1 MAERNYEKPS
11 VTADCVVLRREAG
24 TAGEG
29 RLYVLLIQRAKEPF
43 AGRWALPGGFV
54 NKDEPL
60 IEAARRELREE
71 TGLRVRKLRQVGAF
85 GDPGRDPRGWTV
97 SVAYLAEV
105 SGTRHKVQAADDAQD
120 VNWFP
125 VDALPRLAFDHGKIL
140 KLALAAHAT
149 GGAKTAAR

>member
-1 MAERNYEKPS
+1 MAKRIYEKPS
-11 VTADCVVLRREAG
+11 LTADCVVLRREAG
-24 TAGEG
+24 TG
-29 RLYVLLIQRAKEPF
+29 RLHVLLIRRAKEPF

-60 IEAARRELREE
+60 GEAARRELREE
-71 TGLRVRKLRQVGAF
+71 TGLRVTKLRQVGAF

-105 SGTRHKVQAADDAQD
+105 SGTKHKAEAADDAKA

-140 KLALAAHAT
+140 KQALAAHST
-149 GGAKTAAR
+149 DSTMTAGR

>member
-1 MAERNYEKPS
+1 MAKRIYEKPS
-11 VTADCVVLRREAG
+11 VTADCVILRRE
-24 TAGEG
+24 TETG
-29 RLYVLLIQRAKEPF
+29 RLHVLLIQRAKEPF

-60 IEAARRELREE
+60 IDAARRELREE
-71 TGLRVRKLRQVGAF
+71 TGLRVTKLRQIGAF

-105 SGTRHKVQAADDAQD
+105 SGTKHKAQAADDAQA
-120 VNWFP
+120 VKWFP

-140 KLALAAHAT
+140 KLALAAHSNEGTKA
-149 GGAKTAAR
+149 GR

>member
-1 MAERNYEKPS
+1 MAKRIYEKPS
-11 VTADCVVLRREAG
+11 VTADCVILRRDAETG
-24 TAGEG
+24 Q
-29 RLYVLLIQRAKEPF
+29 LHVLLIQRAKEPF

-60 IEAARRELREE
+60 IDAARRELREE
-71 TGLRVRKLRQVGAF
+71 TGLRVTKLRQIGAF

-105 SGTRHKVQAADDAQD
+105 SGTKHKALAADDAQA

-140 KLALAAHAT
+140 KLALAAHSNEGTKA
-149 GGAKTAAR
+149 GR

>member
-1 MAERNYEKPS
+1 MAKRIYEKPS
-11 VTADCVVLRREAG
+11 VTADCVILRREAE
-24 TAGEG
+24 TG
-29 RLYVLLIQRAKEPF
+29 RLHVLLIQRAKEPF

-54 NKDEPL
+54 NKDEAL

-71 TGLRVRKLRQVGAF
+71 TGLRVMKLRQVGAF

-105 SGTRHKVQAADDAQD
+105 LGTKHKAQAADDAQA

-125 VDALPRLAFDHGKIL
+125 VDALPRFALDHGKIL
-140 KLALAAHAT
+140 KLALAAYSTEDAKAT
-149 GGAKTAAR
+149 GR

>member
-1 MAERNYEKPS
+1 MAKRIYEKPS
-11 VTADCVVLRREAG
+11 VTADCVILRRE
-24 TAGEG
+24 TETG
-29 RLYVLLIQRAKEPF
+29 RLHVLLIQRAKEPF

-60 IEAARRELREE
+60 IDAARRELREE
-71 TGLRVRKLRQVGAF
+71 TGLRVTKLRQIGAF

-105 SGTRHKVQAADDAQD
+105 SGTKHKAQAADDAQAVD
-120 VNWFP
+120 WFP

-140 KLALAAHAT
+140 KLALAAHSNEGTKA
-149 GGAKTAAR
+149 GR